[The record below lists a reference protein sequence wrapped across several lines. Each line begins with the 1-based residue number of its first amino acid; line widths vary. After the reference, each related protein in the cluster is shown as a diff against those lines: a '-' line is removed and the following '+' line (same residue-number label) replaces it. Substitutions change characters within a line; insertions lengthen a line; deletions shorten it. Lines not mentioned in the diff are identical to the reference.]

1 MFRSLTLIIG
11 ALILALGVALTVI
24 RPWEST
30 TPAQAVADAC
40 QTPAPTAPTIPA
52 LPTGQVAIVL
62 DVCAILRRH
71 ESPAGAPLPVAEADV
86 ISGPIGVVETI
97 EFGQRR
103 AGDGSARSSDD
114 RLRPQGEVTF
124 VEVAF
129 ATPIPRT
136 GDGSR
141 PFEITPGLVDA
152 TGVRLFT
159 MGGSGPALGL
169 YQADFW
175 VERGMDM
182 RYLTVVLAH
191 VD

>member
-1 MFRSLTLIIG
+1 MSRSRTLTIG
-11 ALILALGVALTVI
+11 GLILALGVVLTI
-24 RPWEST
+24 TRPWEST
-30 TPAQAVADAC
+30 TPAHAVADAC
-40 QTPAPTAPTIPA
+40 ETPAPTAPTIPA

-71 ESPAGAPLPVAEADV
+71 ESPAGTPLRVAAPDV
-86 ISGPIGVVETI
+86 VSGPIGVVETI

-136 GDGSR
+136 GDGPR
-141 PFEITPGLVDA
+141 PFETTPGVVDA
-152 TGVRLFT
+152 TGVRLFM
-159 MGGSGPALGL
+159 MGGSGPARGL
-169 YQADFW
+169 DRADFW
-175 VERGMDM
+175 VERGMDV
-182 RYLTVVLAH
+182 RYLTVVLARA
-191 VD
+191 D